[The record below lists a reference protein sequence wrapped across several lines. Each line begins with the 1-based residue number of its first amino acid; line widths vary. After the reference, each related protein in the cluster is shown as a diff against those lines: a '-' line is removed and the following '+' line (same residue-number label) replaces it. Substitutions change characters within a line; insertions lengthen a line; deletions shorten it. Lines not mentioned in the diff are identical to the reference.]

1 MGNRIMEDYDILKN
15 VAKEKKF
22 DLDSLIDMYIVES
35 SGRSDVVNPLGYTGG
50 FQFGTMA
57 GEEYGLVG
65 EGFDYRKDLEKSAGA
80 AIEMY
85 LSNIR
90 DDVKTDKGSWSLSN
104 VYKEHG
110 ITPSLAGYI
119 THQQGR
125 TGFIDIITGAKSG
138 RIGKETRKNM
148 LANVGDNNWSD
159 LSDKE
164 LANKYITY
172 WKEHYALKLKE
183 SEKWKRENKPKVDIV
198 FDEMKASEKDINSYG
213 R

>member
-1 MGNRIMEDYDILKN
+1 MADYDILKA
-15 VAKEKKF
+15 VAREKKF

-35 SGRSDVVNPLGYTGG
+35 SGNPEAVNPLGYTGG
-50 FQFGTMA
+50 FQFGTSA
-57 GEEYGLVG
+57 GREYGLVG
-65 EGFDYRKDLEKSAGA
+65 EGFDYRKNLQKSAGA

-90 DDVKTDKGSWSLSN
+90 DDVKTDKGSWSLSS
-104 VYKEHG
+104 VYKEHD

-138 RIGKETRKNM
+138 RISKETRKNM
-148 LANVGDNNWSD
+148 LANIGDNNWSD

-164 LANKYITY
+164 LANKYITF
-172 WKEHYALKLKE
+172 WKKRYASKLEE
-183 SEKWKRENKPKVDIV
+183 SAKWKRENKPSTDVI
-198 FDEMKASEKDINSYG
+198 FDEMKTSEKDIASYNE